1 MNNIDQNT
9 KVIARFV
16 PDCNGRGL
24 NIYNPYFEDLGINAK
39 YLMFSDEYPKILIES
54 MRSLHFV
61 GAITSGSFE
70 RDPRIIKLIDEQD
83 ILSKRI
89 GKVSFLVNKN
99 GKIWGSHA
107 AAYGLYESII
117 RTVDFSKKKVVIL
130 GAGTVVTGL
139 LTLFSVKKKYPKRLE
154 IYNRSVEK
162 AEKLAREFKFID
174 KIGNMNEAI
183 QSSKDDIFI
192 NATGIGAP
200 WNKEPFTFPEQFIDR
215 FKYIIDVTFMPLR
228 PQLIKTAEKLGKIV
242 SPGHEMFLYQGKY
255 SLELML
261 DIKVNEE
268 LLHKK
273 ILDAFKNS

>member
-1 MNNIDQNT
+1 MVKIDQNT

-16 PDCNGRGL
+16 PDCNSRGL
-24 NIYNPYFEDLGINAK
+24 NIYNPYFEELGINAK

-54 MRSLHFV
+54 MRSLHFA

-70 RDPRIIKLIDEQD
+70 RDLRIIKLIDEQD
-83 ILSKRI
+83 VLSKRI

-107 AAYGLYESII
+107 AAYGLYESIM
-117 RTVDFSKKKVVIL
+117 RTVDFSKKKMVIL

-139 LTLFSVKKKYPKRLE
+139 LTVFDLKKKYPRKLE
-154 IYNRSVEK
+154 IYNRTLEK
-162 AEKLAREFKFID
+162 AEKLLKEFKFID
-174 KIGNMNEAI
+174 KVGTMDGAI
-183 QSSKDDIFI
+183 KSSKGDIFI
-192 NATGIGAP
+192 NATGIGSP
-200 WNKEPFTFPEQFIDR
+200 WNKEPFIFPEQFIDR
-215 FKYIIDVTFMPLR
+215 FKYIIDVTFIPLK
-228 PQLIKTAEKLGKIV
+228 PQLIKSAEKLGKIV
-242 SPGHEMFLYQGKY
+242 SPGHKMFLYQGKY

-273 ILDAFKNS
+273 ILEAFKNS